1 LKISLEAPVFHD
13 LSASMREVMREL
25 EEQNEHDQR
34 AVRSVSEDV
43 GRCLALL
50 AISAP
55 QGAFLEL
62 GSSVGYSSLWLSLAA
77 RARGVT
83 LTTVELDEKKF
94 ALAREN
100 ISRAGVR
107 GSVQA
112 VQGDALDYATRFEE
126 IAFCF
131 SDLQPPEHNAKV
143 YDKVVPRLVSGGL
156 LVIDNVTSP
165 RLQTEL
171 LNRAE
176 KDPRI
181 DSVLLP
187 FPKGDLICRRI

>member
-1 LKISLEAPVFHD
+1 
-13 LSASMREVMREL
+13 MRQVMRAL
-25 EEQNEHDQR
+25 EEQNERDQR

-50 AISAP
+50 AMSAP
-55 QGAFLEL
+55 QGAFIEL
-62 GSSVGYSSLWLSLAA
+62 GSSVGYSTLWLSLAA
-77 RARGVT
+77 RARGIT
-83 LTTVELDEKKF
+83 LTTVELDEKKV
-94 ALAREN
+94 ASTREN
-100 ISRAGVR
+100 ISRAGAAAFVE
-107 GSVQA
+107 A
-112 VQGDALDYATRFEE
+112 VHGDALEYATRFEE

-143 YDKVVPRLVSGGL
+143 YEKAVPRLVSGGL

-176 KDPRI
+176 NDPRV
-181 DSVLLP
+181 DCVLLP
-187 FPKGDLICRRI
+187 FPKGDLICRKC

>member
-1 LKISLEAPVFHD
+1 VFHD
-13 LSASMREVMREL
+13 ISANMQQVMRAL
-25 EEQNEHDQR
+25 EEETERDQV
-34 AVRSVSEDV
+34 ALRSVSVDV
-43 GRCLALL
+43 GHCLALL
-50 AISAP
+50 AMSAP

-62 GSSVGYSSLWLSLAA
+62 GSSCGYSSLWLSLAA

-83 LTTVELDEKKF
+83 LTTVELNEKKV
-94 ALAREN
+94 ALVREN
-100 ISRAGVR
+100 MSRAGVAD
-107 GSVQA
+107 SVEA
-112 VQGDALDYATRFEE
+112 VHGDALDYATHVEH

-131 SDLQPPEHNAKV
+131 SDLQPPELNAKA
-143 YDKVVPRLVSGGL
+143 YEIVVPRLVPGGW

-176 KDPRI
+176 NDPRV

-187 FPKGDLICRRI
+187 FPKGDLICRKC

>member
-1 LKISLEAPVFHD
+1 VFHD
-13 LSASMREVMREL
+13 ISPNMQQVMRAL
-25 EEQNEHDQR
+25 EQQVARDQPSL
-34 AVRSVSEDV
+34 RSVSEEV

-62 GSSVGYSSLWLSLAA
+62 GSSGGYSSLWLSLAA

-83 LTTVELDEKKF
+83 LTTVDLNKKKV

-100 ISRAGVR
+100 IARAGVAD
-107 GSVQA
+107 SVE
-112 VQGDALDYATRFEE
+112 VCYGDALDYATRFEN

-131 SDLQPPEHNAKV
+131 SDIEPPELNAKV
-143 YDKVVPRLVSGGL
+143 YEKVVPRLVPGGW

-165 RLQTEL
+165 RIQTDL
-171 LNRAE
+171 LNRAA
-176 KDPRI
+176 KDPRV

-187 FPKGDLICRRI
+187 FPKGDLICRKC

>member
-1 LKISLEAPVFHD
+1 MFHD
-13 LSASMREVMREL
+13 ISASMQQVMREL
-25 EEQNEHDQR
+25 EEQTERDQV
-34 AVRSVSEDV
+34 ALRSVSVDV

-50 AISAP
+50 AMSAP

>member
-1 LKISLEAPVFHD
+1 VFHD
-13 LSASMREVMREL
+13 ISENMQQVMRAL
-25 EEQNEHDQR
+25 EEETERNQP
-34 AVRSVSEDV
+34 ALRSVSVDV

-50 AISAP
+50 AMSAP
-55 QGAFLEL
+55 QGAFIEL
-62 GSSVGYSSLWLSLAA
+62 GSSAGYSSLWLSLAA

-83 LTTVELDEKKF
+83 LTTVELDEKKV

-100 ISRAGVR
+100 ISRAGAA

-112 VQGDALDYATRFEE
+112 VHGDALDYASRFED

-131 SDLQPPEHNAKV
+131 SDLQPPENNAKV
-143 YDKVVPRLVSGGL
+143 YEKVVPRLVAGGL

-176 KDPRI
+176 NDPRV
-181 DSVLLP
+181 DCVLLP
-187 FPKGDLICRRI
+187 FPKGDLICRKC

>member
-1 LKISLEAPVFHD
+1 MFHD
-13 LSASMREVMREL
+13 ISESMQQVMREL
-25 EEQNEHDQR
+25 EAETERDQP
-34 AVRSVSEDV
+34 ALRSVSVDV

-50 AISAP
+50 AMSAP
-55 QGAFLEL
+55 QGAFIEL
-62 GSSVGYSSLWLSLAA
+62 GSSGGYSTLWLSLAA

-83 LTTVELDEKKF
+83 LTTVELDEGKV

-100 ISRAGVR
+100 ISRAGAGDV
-107 GSVQA
+107 VQA
-112 VQGDALDYATRFEE
+112 VHGDALDYATRFAD

-131 SDLQPPEHNAKV
+131 SDLQPPELNARIYEKA
-143 YDKVVPRLVSGGL
+143 VPRLVHGGL

-171 LNRAE
+171 LTRAE
-176 KDPRI
+176 NDPRV

-187 FPKGDLICRRI
+187 FAKGDLICRRC

>member
-1 LKISLEAPVFHD
+1 LKISLEAVVFHD
-13 LSASMREVMREL
+13 IAANMRQVMSEL
-25 EEQNEHDQR
+25 EAQNKRNQR
-34 AVRSVSEDV
+34 ALRSVSEDV
-43 GRCLALL
+43 GRMLALL
-50 AISAP
+50 AMSAP

-83 LTTVELDEKKF
+83 LTTVELDEKKVTM
-94 ALAREN
+94 AREN
-100 ISRAGVR
+100 IFRAGAAGFVE
-107 GSVQA
+107 A
-112 VQGDALDYATRFEE
+112 VQGDALDYATRFGE

-143 YDKVVPRLVSGGL
+143 YEKVVPHLVPGGL

-176 KDPRI
+176 NDPRV

-187 FPKGDLICRRI
+187 FPKGDLVCRRV

>member
-1 LKISLEAPVFHD
+1 
-13 LSASMREVMREL
+13 MRQVMRDL
-25 EEQNEHDQR
+25 EEQNERDQR

-50 AISAP
+50 AMSAP

-77 RARGVT
+77 HARGVS
-83 LTTVELDEKKF
+83 LTTVELDEKKA

-100 ISRAGVR
+100 IARAGAA
-107 GSVQA
+107 GSVQT
-112 VQGDALDYATRFEE
+112 VHGDALEYATRFEE

-131 SDLQPPEHNAKV
+131 SDLQPPELNAKV
-143 YDKVVPRLVSGGL
+143 YEQAVSRLVPGGL

-171 LNRAE
+171 LKRAE
-176 KDPRI
+176 NDPRV
-181 DSVLLP
+181 DCVLLP
-187 FPKGDLICRRI
+187 FAKGDLICRRI

>member
-1 LKISLEAPVFHD
+1 MFHD
-13 LSASMREVMREL
+13 LSPTMRQVMREL
-25 EEQNEHDQR
+25 SEENERDQR
-34 AVRSVSEDV
+34 ALRSVSEDV

-50 AISAP
+50 AMSAP
-55 QGAFLEL
+55 RGAFLEL
-62 GSSVGYSSLWLSLAA
+62 GSSRGYSSLWLSLAA
-77 RARGVT
+77 HARGLT

-94 ALAREN
+94 AWAREN
-100 ISRAGVR
+100 ICRAGAA

-112 VQGDALDYATRFEE
+112 VHGDALDYVTGLDE

-131 SDLQPPEHNAKV
+131 SDLQPPELNTKV
-143 YDKVVPRLVSGGL
+143 YEQVVPRLVSGGL
-156 LVIDNVTSP
+156 LVVDNVTSP
-165 RLQTEL
+165 RLQTQL

-176 KDPRI
+176 NDPRV

>member
-13 LSASMREVMREL
+13 ISANMREVMRAL
-25 EEQNEHDQR
+25 EEETERNQV
-34 AVRSVSEDV
+34 ALRSVSVDV

-50 AISAP
+50 AMSAP
-55 QGAFLEL
+55 QGAFIEL
-62 GSSVGYSSLWLSLAA
+62 GSSAGYSSLWLSLAA

-83 LTTVELDEKKF
+83 LTTVELDEKKI

-100 ISRAGVR
+100 ISRAGAA
-107 GSVQA
+107 GTVQA
-112 VQGDALDYATRFEE
+112 VHGDALDYATRFED

-131 SDLQPPEHNAKV
+131 SDLQPPENNAKV
-143 YDKVVPRLVSGGL
+143 YEKVVPRLVPGGL

-176 KDPRI
+176 NDPRV
-181 DSVLLP
+181 DCVLLP
-187 FPKGDLICRRI
+187 FPKGDLICRKC

>member
-1 LKISLEAPVFHD
+1 MFHD
-13 LSASMREVMREL
+13 ISPSMREVMREL
-25 EEQNEHDQR
+25 VEQNERDQR

-50 AISAP
+50 AMSAP
-55 QGAFLEL
+55 ESAFLEL
-62 GSSVGYSSLWLSLAA
+62 GSSAGYSSLWLSLAA

-83 LTTVELDEKKF
+83 FTTVELSDEKF

-100 ISRAGVR
+100 ISRAGAA

-112 VQGDALDYATRFEE
+112 IHGDALDYVTRVEK

-131 SDLQPPEHNAKV
+131 SDLQPPELNAMV
-143 YDKVVPRLVSGGL
+143 YEKVVPLLVPGGL
-156 LVIDNVTSP
+156 LVVDNVTSP
-165 RLQTEL
+165 RLQMEL
-171 LNRAE
+171 LQRAE
-176 KDPRI
+176 NDPRI

-187 FPKGDLICRRI
+187 FPKGDLVCRRI

>member
-1 LKISLEAPVFHD
+1 VFHD
-13 LSASMREVMREL
+13 ISPSMQQVMRAL
-25 EEQNEHDQR
+25 EEQVARDQPSL
-34 AVRSVSEDV
+34 RSVSEEV

-55 QGAFLEL
+55 QGTFLEL
-62 GSSVGYSSLWLSLAA
+62 GSSGGYSSLWVSLAA

-83 LTTVELDEKKF
+83 LTTVDLNEKKV

-100 ISRAGVR
+100 TVRAGVAD
-107 GSVQA
+107 SVE
-112 VQGDALDYATRFEE
+112 VCHGDALDYATRFEN

-131 SDLQPPEHNAKV
+131 SDIEPPELNAKV
-143 YDKVVPRLVSGGL
+143 YDKVVPRLVPGGW

-165 RLQTEL
+165 RIQTEL

-176 KDPRI
+176 KDPRV

-187 FPKGDLICRRI
+187 FPKGDLICRKC

>member
-1 LKISLEAPVFHD
+1 VFHD
-13 LSASMREVMREL
+13 ISPRMQQVMRAL
-25 EEQNEHDQR
+25 EEQVARDQPSL
-34 AVRSVSEDV
+34 RSVSEEV

-62 GSSVGYSSLWLSLAA
+62 GSSGGYSSLWLSLAA

-83 LTTVELDEKKF
+83 LTTVDLNEKKV

-100 ISRAGVR
+100 IGRAGAAD
-107 GSVQA
+107 SVE
-112 VQGDALDYATRFEE
+112 VCHGDALDYATRFEN

-131 SDLQPPEHNAKV
+131 SDIEPPELNAKV
-143 YDKVVPRLVSGGL
+143 YEKVVPRLVPGGW

-176 KDPRI
+176 KDPRV

-187 FPKGDLICRRI
+187 FPKGDLICRKC

>member
-1 LKISLEAPVFHD
+1 VFHD
-13 LSASMREVMREL
+13 IPAPMRRVMREL
-25 EEQNEHDQR
+25 EEQNERDQR

-50 AISAP
+50 AMSAP

-62 GSSVGYSSLWLSLAA
+62 GSSAGYSSLWLSLAA
-77 RARGVT
+77 RARRVK
-83 LTTVELDEKKF
+83 LTTVELDEKK
-94 ALAREN
+94 AAQAREN
-100 ISRAGVR
+100 ISRAGAADYIE
-107 GSVQA
+107 A
-112 VQGDALDYATRFEE
+112 VQGDALDYAARFDD

-131 SDLQPPEHNAKV
+131 SDLQPPEHNARV
-143 YDKVVPRLVSGGL
+143 YEKVVPHLVPGGL

-171 LNRAE
+171 LKRSEN
-176 KDPRI
+176 DPRV
-181 DSVLLP
+181 DCVLLP

>member
-1 LKISLEAPVFHD
+1 LKISLEAAVFHEI
-13 LSASMREVMREL
+13 AANMRQVMSEL
-25 EEQNEHDQR
+25 EEQNERNQR
-34 AVRSVSEDV
+34 ALRSVSEDV
-43 GRCLALL
+43 GRMLALL
-50 AISAP
+50 AMSAP
-55 QGAFLEL
+55 RGAFLEL
-62 GSSVGYSSLWLSLAA
+62 GSSAGYSSLWLSLAA

-83 LTTVELDEKKF
+83 LTTVELDDKRA

-100 ISRAGVR
+100 ISRAGAAAFVE
-107 GSVQA
+107 A
-112 VQGDALDYATRFEE
+112 VHGDALDYATRFDE

-143 YDKVVPRLVSGGL
+143 YEKLVPHLVPGGL

-171 LNRAE
+171 LKRAE
-176 KDPRI
+176 NDPRV
-181 DSVLLP
+181 DCVLLP

>member
-13 LSASMREVMREL
+13 IPANMRRVMREL
-25 EEQNEHDQR
+25 EEQNERDQR

-50 AISAP
+50 AMAAP
-55 QGAFLEL
+55 QGAFIEL

-94 ALAREN
+94 AFAREN
-100 ISRAGVR
+100 ILRAGAAGFVE
-107 GSVQA
+107 A
-112 VQGDALDYATRFEE
+112 VHGDALDYAARFEE

-143 YDKVVPRLVSGGL
+143 YEKVVPRLVPGGL

-165 RLQTEL
+165 RLQREL
-171 LNRAE
+171 LERGEN
-176 KDPRI
+176 DPRV
-181 DSVLLP
+181 DCVLLP
-187 FPKGDLICRRI
+187 FPKGDLVCRRI

>member
-13 LSASMREVMREL
+13 ISANMRQVMREL
-25 EEQNEHDQR
+25 EERNERDQPTLR
-34 AVRSVSEDV
+34 NVSEDV

-50 AISAP
+50 AMSAP

-62 GSSVGYSSLWLSLAA
+62 GSSAGYSSLWLSLAA
-77 RARGVT
+77 RARGVR
-83 LTTVELDEKKF
+83 LTTIELDDKKF
-94 ALAREN
+94 AMAREN
-100 ISRAGVR
+100 ISRAGAA

-112 VQGDALDYATRFEE
+112 VHGDALDYATRFEE

-143 YDKVVPRLVSGGL
+143 YEKVVPHLMPGGL

-165 RLQTEL
+165 RFQTEL
-171 LNRAE
+171 LKRAE
-176 KDPRI
+176 NDPRV
-181 DSVLLP
+181 DCVLLP

>member
-1 LKISLEAPVFHD
+1 MFHD
-13 LSASMREVMREL
+13 ISPNMQQVMRAL
-25 EEQNEHDQR
+25 EEHVARDQPSL
-34 AVRSVSEDV
+34 RSVSEEV
-43 GRCLALL
+43 GRCLSLL
-50 AISAP
+50 AMSAP

-62 GSSVGYSSLWLSLAA
+62 GSSGGYSSLWLSLAA

-83 LTTVELDEKKF
+83 LTTVDLNKKKV

-100 ISRAGVR
+100 IGRAGAAD
-107 GSVQA
+107 SVE
-112 VQGDALDYATRFEE
+112 VCHGDALDYATRFEN

-131 SDLQPPEHNAKV
+131 SDIEPPELNAKV
-143 YDKVVPRLVSGGL
+143 YEKVVPRLVPGGW

-176 KDPRI
+176 KDPRV

-187 FPKGDLICRRI
+187 FPKGDLICRKC

>member
-1 LKISLEAPVFHD
+1 VFHD
-13 LSASMREVMREL
+13 ISPSMQQVMRAL
-25 EEQNEHDQR
+25 EEQVARDQPSL
-34 AVRSVSEDV
+34 RSVSEEV

-62 GSSVGYSSLWLSLAA
+62 GSSGGYSSLWLSLAA
-77 RARGVT
+77 RARGVM
-83 LTTVELDEKKF
+83 LTTVDLNEKKV

-100 ISRAGVR
+100 IGRAGAADSIEVCH
-107 GSVQA
+107 
-112 VQGDALDYATRFEE
+112 GDALDYATRFEN

-131 SDLQPPEHNAKV
+131 SDIEPPELNAKV
-143 YDKVVPRLVSGGL
+143 YEKVVPRLMPGGW

-176 KDPRI
+176 KDPRV

-187 FPKGDLICRRI
+187 FPKGDLICRKC

>member
-1 LKISLEAPVFHD
+1 MFHD
-13 LSASMREVMREL
+13 IPANMRQVMGEL
-25 EEQNEHDQR
+25 EEQNERDQR
-34 AVRSVSEDV
+34 AVRSVSGDV

-50 AISAP
+50 AMSAP
-55 QGAFLEL
+55 EGALIEL
-62 GSSVGYSSLWLSLAA
+62 GTSVGYSTLWLSLAA

-83 LTTVELDEKKF
+83 LTTVELDERKV

-100 ISRAGVR
+100 IARAGV
-107 GSVQA
+107 GDVINA
-112 VQGDALDYATRFEE
+112 VHGDALDYVARMED

-131 SDLQPPEHNAKV
+131 SDLQPPELNARV
-143 YDKVVPRLVSGGL
+143 YEKAVPHLVPGGWL
-156 LVIDNVTSP
+156 IIDNVTSP

-176 KDPRI
+176 NDPRV

-187 FPKGDLICRRI
+187 FAKGDLICRKR

>member
-1 LKISLEAPVFHD
+1 MFHD
-13 LSASMREVMREL
+13 ISPDMRQVMREL
-25 EEQNEHDQR
+25 VEQNERDQR

-50 AISAP
+50 AVSAP

-62 GSSVGYSSLWLSLAA
+62 GSSAGYSTLWLSLAA
-77 RARGVT
+77 CARGVT

-94 ALAREN
+94 ATARNN
-100 ISRAGVR
+100 ISRAGAAD
-107 GSVQA
+107 SAQA
-112 VQGDALDYATRFEE
+112 IHGDALDYVTRVEN
-126 IAFCF
+126 IGFCF
-131 SDLQPPEHNAKV
+131 SDLQPPELNGKV
-143 YDKVVPRLVSGGL
+143 YEKVVPRLVPGGW

-165 RLQTEL
+165 RLQTEI

-176 KDPRI
+176 KDPRV

-187 FPKGDLICRRI
+187 FSKGDLICRRI